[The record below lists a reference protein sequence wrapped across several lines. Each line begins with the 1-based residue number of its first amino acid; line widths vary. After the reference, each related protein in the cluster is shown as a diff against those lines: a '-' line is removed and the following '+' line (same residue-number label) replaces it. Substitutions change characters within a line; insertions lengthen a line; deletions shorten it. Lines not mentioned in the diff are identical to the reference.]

1 MFIGGEIPL
10 DSVTEIA
17 SCHTKLLK
25 HIRWN
30 VIIWWDH
37 VKYPQNPRETSYYDP
52 HSWNSRHCPT
62 FKKLVKHLRLTCGM
76 LRIRMS
82 AVKTWIVDPKKW
94 GMVINPLIEVDI
106 PTIYNLLFFL
116 GIMFIVME
124 DHVYENMTH
133 VYNKLGY
140 TLKNP
145 IEWL

>member
-1 MFIGGEIPL
+1 
-10 DSVTEIA
+10 
-17 SCHTKLLK
+17 
-25 HIRWN
+25 
-30 VIIWWDH
+30 
-37 VKYPQNPRETSYYDP
+37 
-52 HSWNSRHCPT
+52 
-62 FKKLVKHLRLTCGM
+62 
-76 LRIRMS
+76 MS